1 MGTEYSITCKDC
13 KITRDLDKFSNATT
27 SSVTTRKE
35 ALDFQDTVKS
45 DSFRAGLL
53 VSFMGEHM
61 NHDCVFHSEN
71 NEEYETHSLGGKEPE
86 YKEDYDF
93 WPDDGSEIK
102 GSKPLENTP
111 LGVSQMKN
119 GWDVLPDSPLGRVFI
134 SAYKKAEAKSLAEAK
149 RLRAEK
155 LDLPMFGNG
164 CPALAGLEY
173 PEEKKLWEETFPMS
187 EKPPN
192 AND

>member
-1 MGTEYSITCKDC
+1 MAGKPISI
-13 KITRDLDKFSNATT
+13 LMM
-27 SSVTTRKE
+27 
-35 ALDFQDTVKS
+35 
-45 DSFRAGLL
+45 AG
-53 VSFMGEHM
+53 
-61 NHDCVFHSEN
+61 
-71 NEEYETHSLGGKEPE
+71 EPCTQ
-86 YKEDYDF
+86 
-93 WPDDGSEIK
+93 I
-102 GSKPLENTP
+102 
-111 LGVSQMKN
+111 KN
-119 GWDVLPDSPLGRVFI
+119 GWDVLPNSPLGRVFI

-187 EKPPN
+187 EKTPN